1 VKGNTPLEQLESEL
15 KTKRTKREHG
25 MIIVDI
31 SDNFPGFT
39 AEAIE
44 CLAVLRAVKDPTPTD
59 YARLKFGCACG
70 SCINGFLSPRMKFAL
85 LCQAELLHDL
95 LNEEIEDGKMWCMMH
110 DDLLTHVTP
119 DIQRNFATNKSYRQG
134 FANLFDHVALTLREN
149 KAPTIVNVGL
159 TQLGHCDYSNV
170 LGFVFVVVLFR
181 RGSSRVISTRRG

>member
-1 VKGNTPLEQLESEL
+1 
-15 KTKRTKREHG
+15 

-85 LCQAELLHDL
+85 LCQAELLRDL